1 MIYESWSKRRS
12 YAKRWSRWSRIKIF
26 LLWRIHLERTITSEL
41 TSFNRITVHRSH
53 PFGSNW
59 IDDKNSNPFGMIW
72 RRMLLENYQSGSE
85 WSFRFLFWL
94 IKYHL
99 TFSRCRGCVIWCWR
113 MIGHFLCIFFP
124 IMRLLLS
131 RVFWNVARICY
142 ILTATK
148 HNFWQLL
155 NKNTHFMHKIRA
167 IISTDNSFLIS
178 YCDLKW
184 ERKRETSR
192 NHHKAKRTISK

>member
-113 MIGHFLCIFFP
+113 MIGHFLCIFF
-124 IMRLLLS
+124 S
-131 RVFWNVARICY
+131 N
-142 ILTATK
+142 
-148 HNFWQLL
+148 H
-155 NKNTHFMHKIRA
+155 
-167 IISTDNSFLIS
+167 
-178 YCDLKW
+178 
-184 ERKRETSR
+184 ETSPFESVLKCCS
-192 NHHKAKRTISK
+192 NLLYSNCYKAQFLAAFE